1 MPIGVLTN
9 CAAVL
14 LGGLLGT
21 ALGICQAC
29 SRKTLVREGIFIGTV
44 LGGAIPNFA
53 AAVLL

>member
-21 ALGICQAC
+21 YLGKILP
-29 SRKTLVREGIFIGTV
+29 RGLKDNLPTLSVSV
-44 LGGAIPNFA
+44 PLQSVSIP
-53 AAVLL
+53 LSKHLE